1 MNLQT
6 VNELTHL
13 YVTLNPYL
21 SANKNG
27 SPEVKET
34 NPISLNIE
42 INLDGLLIWGENLL
56 TKIGLVSDFIKRS
69 IKNQGELNEQKNST
83 S

>member
-6 VNELTHL
+6 VDELTHL

-21 SANKNG
+21 LTDKNG

-42 INLDGLLIWGENLL
+42 INLDGLLIWGKNLL
-56 TKIGLVSDFIKRS
+56 TKIGFVSDFIKRS
-69 IKNQGELNEQKNST
+69 IKNQGERNEQKNSA